1 MKDYIALV
9 TVELHKFA
17 RSDCAGT
24 SGEAAPRY
32 FDRAG
37 GYLILL
43 GVIGANMGRK
53 LFVALQLE
61 VSHHFVER
69 RAGQRFSRFEPPATF
84 RTTKTPKT
92 LLLNPHQLP
101 AHGGQILQAVNLDGL
116 SCSLQRP
123 CVWPCILQRVAR
135 ISGVPVSRNT
145 TGGSIPG
152 SRRFSVSL
160 ARGAQ
165 GTPNRAVWRADQCR
179 RKASRQQNTS
189 IHLR

>member
-61 VSHHFVER
+61 VSHHFIER
-69 RAGQRFSRFEPPATF
+69 RAGQCFSRFEPPATF

-116 SCSLQRP
+116 SCSLQR
-123 CVWPCILQRVAR
+123 CLIFR
-135 ISGVPVSRNT
+135 
-145 TGGSIPG
+145 
-152 SRRFSVSL
+152 
-160 ARGAQ
+160 
-165 GTPNRAVWRADQCR
+165 
-179 RKASRQQNTS
+179 
-189 IHLR
+189 